1 VVEPL
6 EQRGLVALVEM
17 VENSTPYLVLV
28 VVVVA
33 VELCRKKG
41 NQAPQVVAV
50 AVILV
55 ALPESVVKHFQVQ
68 LVSQVVTVSMVP
80 DHLVVVV
87 VAVTQ

>member
-28 VVVVA
+28 VVVVE

-50 AVILV
+50 RVTLV
-55 ALPESVVKHFQVQ
+55 ALPELEVKRFQVQ
-68 LVSQVVTVSMVP
+68 LVLQVVTGLTVP
-80 DHLVVVV
+80 DHLVAVA